1 MKYLLG
7 SILFS
12 LILIHDRQLDESTV
26 RSAEMNGF
34 ILHLQNEV
42 KEAVIKE
49 EPDLHVYSIK
59 DVDM

>member
-26 RSAEMNGF
+26 RCAEMNGF

-42 KEAVIKE
+42 KEAVTKD